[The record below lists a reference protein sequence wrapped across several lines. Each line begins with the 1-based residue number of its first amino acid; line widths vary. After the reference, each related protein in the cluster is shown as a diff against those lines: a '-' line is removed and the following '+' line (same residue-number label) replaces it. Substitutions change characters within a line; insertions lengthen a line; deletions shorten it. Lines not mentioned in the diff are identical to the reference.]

1 MKNANFSVPGINCG
15 HCVKTIQTKLTQVEG
30 VRSVTADAA
39 AKRVTVQFD
48 DPASE
53 SSIKAQ
59 LAAIN
64 FPAAS

>member
-1 MKNANFSVPGINCG
+1 MKNVNFSVPGINCG
-15 HCVKTIQTKLTQVEG
+15 HCVRTIQTKLSQMEG

-39 AKRVTVQFD
+39 SKNVSVQFD

-53 SSIKAQ
+53 SSIKAE
-59 LAAIN
+59 LSAIN